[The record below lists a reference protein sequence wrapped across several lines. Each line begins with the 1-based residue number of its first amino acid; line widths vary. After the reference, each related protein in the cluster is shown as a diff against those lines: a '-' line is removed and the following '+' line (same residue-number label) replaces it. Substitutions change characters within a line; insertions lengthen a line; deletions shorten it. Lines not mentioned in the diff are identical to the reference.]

1 MKLLMLYGFLGSGK
15 TTLIEMML
23 EHHWTGST
31 VILENEAGER
41 SIDSQRLM
49 RSQSVIVDIRSGCVC
64 CTLRGTLAEKVKYAG
79 EELRPDTLIVEPSG
93 LAALSDLYTVPG
105 VHPDAVVALAD
116 VCRWKML
123 MRLNRIFYTRQYAM
137 APVIIL
143 SRQDAASAEEVEE
156 VRQEILRINPHALLL
171 DSKEDL
177 FRYSLD
183 EVAGHCA
190 GFVRR
195 PAGLS
200 VARPVYETE
209 TFTFG
214 PMDEAAVRALK
225 SFLDENISCFVR
237 VKGIIYTNF
246 GVRYD
251 IDNIVDNVSVV
262 PGEKRDLSSGE
273 GALFVCWSDSGGRGR
288 TERNIRSLLGL
299 ACL

>member
-1 MKLLMLYGFLGSGK
+1 MKILMLYGFLGSGK

-23 EHHWTGST
+23 EHRWTGGT
-31 VILENEAGER
+31 VILENEAGEH

-49 RSQSVIVDIRSGCVC
+49 RSQSVMVDIRSGCVC

-105 VHPDAVVALAD
+105 VRPDAVVALAD
-116 VCRWKML
+116 VGRWRML

-143 SRQDAASAEEVEE
+143 SRQDTASAEEVSE
-156 VRQEILRINPHALLL
+156 VRRELMEINPHAILL
-171 DSKEDL
+171 DSREEL
-177 FRYSLD
+177 FRYSLEEIVD
-183 EVAGHCA
+183 FCGR
-190 GFVRR
+190 FTRSTFS
-195 PAGLS
+195 LS
-200 VARPVYETE
+200 VAPPVYETA

-214 PMDEAAVRALK
+214 ILEEKTVRALK

-251 IDNIVDNVSVV
+251 IDNVEDNVSVV
-262 PGEKRDLSSGE
+262 PAEKQDLSFGE
-273 GALFVCWSDSGGRGR
+273 GTLFVCWSDNTGRAR
-288 TERNIRSLLGL
+288 TGPKIRSLLGL

>member
-1 MKLLMLYGFLGSGK
+1 MKILMLYGFLGSGK

-31 VILENEAGER
+31 VILENEAGEC

-49 RSQSVIVDIRSGCVC
+49 RSQSVIMDIRSGCVC

-79 EELRPDTLIVEPSG
+79 EVLRPDTLIVEPSG

-105 VHPDAVVALAD
+105 VRPDAVVALAD
-116 VCRWKML
+116 VCRWRML
-123 MRLNRIFYTRQYAM
+123 MKLNRIFYTRQYAM

-143 SRQDAASAEEVEE
+143 SRQDVASAEEVDE
-156 VRQEILRINPHALLL
+156 VRHEILKINPHVLLL
-171 DSKEDL
+171 ESKEEL
-177 FRYSLD
+177 FRYSLE
-183 EVAGHCA
+183 EVVEHCS
-190 GFVRR
+190 GFIRGML
-195 PAGLS
+195 GLS
-200 VARPVYETE
+200 VVRPVYETA

-214 PMDEAAVRALK
+214 RLDEGAVRALK

-246 GVRYD
+246 GARYD

-262 PGEKRDLSSGE
+262 PAEKRDLSSGE